1 MVGLHWTPMFDYFMA
16 RFVLENRYQ
25 RDMCYDEIRLCV
37 LDIKN
42 HSKFNNLTKKEIA
55 HKIMVVE
62 IRVWAIGCYV
72 PNRNWCRSE
81 MQKEGWDS
89 AKRAYGDPLPIIT

>member
-1 MVGLHWTPMFDYFMA
+1 MCF
-16 RFVLENRYQ
+16 RYKEPFQ
-25 RDMCYDEIRLCV
+25 VQQSHKERDC
-37 LDIKN
+37 
-42 HSKFNNLTKKEIA
+42 